1 MYLYLL
7 AAFAGGGT
15 AETQVGAAPSV
26 AQGIASKRPKQSRKQ
41 FGENGSL

>member
-7 AAFAGGGT
+7 AALVGPGW
-15 AETQVGAAPSV
+15 AETQVGVAPSV
-26 AQGIASKRPKQSRKQ
+26 AQGIDRKRPKQSRKK

>member
-7 AAFAGGGT
+7 AALVGHGW
-15 AETQVGAAPSV
+15 AETQVDAAPSV
-26 AQGIASKRPKQSRKQ
+26 ARGIASKRPKQSRKQ